1 MVALK
6 SLIELELGVK
16 CFVELGTTTESPSE
30 RYEGTQLESCRCHRG
45 GRKFEIFGTSG
56 TR

>member
-30 RYEGTQLESCRCHRG
+30 RYEGTQLESCLCHRG
-45 GRKFEIFGTSG
+45 GRKFEIFGT
-56 TR
+56 

>member
-16 CFVELGTTTESPSE
+16 CFAELGTTTESPSE
-30 RYEGTQLESCRCHRG
+30 RYEGTQLESRLYHRG
-45 GRKFEIFGTSG
+45 GRKFEIFGT
-56 TR
+56 

>member
-6 SLIELELGVK
+6 ALIELELGVK

-30 RYEGTQLESCRCHRG
+30 RYDVTQLESCLCHRG
-45 GRKFEIFGTSG
+45 GRKFEIFGT
-56 TR
+56 

>member
-6 SLIELELGVK
+6 SLIELKLGVK

-30 RYEGTQLESCRCHRG
+30 RYEGTRLEWCLCHRG
-45 GRKFEIFGTSG
+45 G
-56 TR
+56 